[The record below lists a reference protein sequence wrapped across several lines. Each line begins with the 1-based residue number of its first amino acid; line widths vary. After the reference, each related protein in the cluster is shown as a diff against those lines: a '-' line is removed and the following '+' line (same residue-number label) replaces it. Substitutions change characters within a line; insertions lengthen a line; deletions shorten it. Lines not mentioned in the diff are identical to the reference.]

1 MRVTLSRGRY
11 WFVFVLLFLIGFV
24 LYTRLNPHWHE
35 PLVQVAKDYYLL
47 PENY

>member
-1 MRVTLSRGRY
+1 MYITLSRSKY
-11 WFVFVLLFLIGFV
+11 WIVGVLLLIAGFV
-24 LYTRLNPHWHE
+24 LYTQHNPDWHE